1 MTNYREILRLK
12 SLGYSQRSIA
22 SGAKASRNTV
32 CEVLKNAE
40 QMNLA
45 WPLDDDVTNA
55 DLEKLFYPKRKA
67 AGSSYAE
74 LNYDYIHKE
83 LSKKGVT
90 LTLLWQEYCERAYAN
105 GEIPYM
111 STQFGDKYRRW
122 ARVTKATMRVTHK
135 PGDTMQVDWAGGTIP
150 YYDSVTGEQYKAYL
164 FVAALPCSCY
174 LYVEACTDMKQE
186 NWLMCHIHAYE
197 YFGGVTRVLVPDN
210 LKTGV
215 TANTRYETQ
224 LNESYR
230 ELAEYYGTAI
240 VPARVRKPQDKGLVE
255 RSVGFS
261 TTWITA
267 ALREYKFFSFAEVKQ
282 AVAERLELI
291 NTKSFQKRPGC
302 RRDAFLSEEKEFMLP
317 LPKRPYEPSVWKQ
330 QTVGNDYLIS
340 DGLNKYSVPFDL
352 IGEQVQIRLTKD
364 LVEVYFKGCRMTSHK
379 RLEKYSI
386 QPVVKS
392 EHMPSNHREYLNCN
406 ADEFKQGHRGE
417 GTKSNNAHLLPGK
430 NAQHVADDLALDDA
444 GVGARVVAVQIADG
458 LLTDLDRGGIQS
470 DRHGVEIGV
479 VDVDMHLK
487 IIGVLITGRN
497 VADRVAV
504 LVGPLELC
512 PVFLHVQIAAGD
524 LGIIQHVRIGFHDV
538 PGGGDHEFTGVLVQK
553 DFG

>member
-32 CEVLKNAE
+32 SEVLKKAE
-40 QMNLA
+40 QLNII
-45 WPLDDDVTNA
+45 WPLEDDATNEML
-55 DLEKLFYPKRKA
+55 DELFWGKRN
-67 AGSSYAE
+67 SSPAPYAVIDF
-74 LNYDYIHKE
+74 NYIHKE

-90 LTLLWQEYCERAYAN
+90 LTLLWQEYCERAYIN
-105 GEIPYM
+105 GETPYM

-122 ARVTKATMRVTHK
+122 ARITKATMRVTHK

-150 YYDSVTGEQYKAYL
+150 YFDSITGDEYKAYL
-164 FVAALPCSCY
+164 FVAALPCSSY

-210 LKTGV
+210 LRTGV
-215 TANTRYETQ
+215 TANTRYEIQ

-267 ALREYKFFSFAEVKQ
+267 ALRERKFFSFSEVRE
-282 AVAERLELI
+282 AVAERLEVI
-291 NTKSFQKRPGC
+291 NTKPFQKRPGN
-302 RRDAFLSEEKEFMLP
+302 RREAYLAEEKEFMLP

-340 DGLNKYSVPFDL
+340 DGVNKYSVPFDL

-364 LVEVYFKGCRMTSHK
+364 LVEVYFKGSRMTSHK

-386 QPVVKS
+386 QPVVKP
-392 EHMPSNHREYLNCN
+392 EHMPSNHREYLNYN
-406 ADEFKQGHRGE
+406 ADEFKE
-417 GTKSNNAHLLPGK
+417 WAVTVGK
-430 NAQHVADDLALDDA
+430 NTEE
-444 GVGARVVAVQIADG
+444 VVRYFLTSGSVPEQGYKACVSLTKLGKRYGRKKVEEACERMLTFSSSPSIRTITT
-458 LLTDLDRGGIQS
+458 LLKNS
-470 DRHGVEIGV
+470 SEPDRHAASGDNSNKYG
-479 VDVDMHLK
+479 
-487 IIGVLITGRN
+487 ITRG
-497 VADRVAV
+497 
-504 LVGPLELC
+504 
-512 PVFLHVQIAAGD
+512 AAYW
-524 LGIIQHVRIGFHDV
+524 RK
-538 PGGGDHEFTGVLVQK
+538 GGDGK
-553 DFG
+553 

>member
-1 MTNYREILRLK
+1 MINYREILRLD

-22 SGAKASRNTV
+22 SGAQASRNTV
-32 CEVLKNAE
+32 SEVLKKAE
-40 QMNLA
+40 QLNIS
-45 WPLDDDVTNA
+45 WPHDDDATNEML
-55 DLEKLFYPKRKA
+55 DELFYGKRD
-67 AGSSYAE
+67 SHPTPYAVIDYE
-74 LNYDYIHKE
+74 YIHSE

-90 LTLLWQEYCERAYAN
+90 ITLLWNEYCERAYAN
-105 GEIPYM
+105 GEKPYM

-135 PGDTMQVDWAGGTIP
+135 PGDTMQVDWAGETIP
-150 YYDSVTGEQYKAYL
+150 YYDSITGEEYKAYI
-164 FVAALPCSCY
+164 FVAALPCSSY

-215 TANTRYETQ
+215 TSNTRYETQ

-267 ALREYKFFSFAEVKQ
+267 ALRERKFFSFAEVRE
-282 AVAERLELI
+282 AVDERLEYV
-291 NTKSFQKRPGC
+291 NTKPFQKRSGN
-302 RRDAFLSEEKEFMLP
+302 RREAYLSEEKEFMLP
-317 LPKRPYEPSVWKQ
+317 LPKRRYEPSVWKQ

-364 LVEVYFKGCRMTSHK
+364 LVEVYFKGSRMTSHK

-386 QPVVKS
+386 QPIVKP
-392 EHMPSNHREYLNCN
+392 EHMPANHREYLNYN
-406 ADEFKQGHRGE
+406 ADEFKEWASSVGTSTEEVVRYFLNSGSVPEQGYKSCVSLTKLGKRYGKKKLEAACERMLAFSSSPSIRTITTLLKNSKEPEKSVETTDESNKYGITRGAAYWKK
-417 GTKSNNAHLLPGK
+417 GGAGK
-430 NAQHVADDLALDDA
+430 
-444 GVGARVVAVQIADG
+444 
-458 LLTDLDRGGIQS
+458 
-470 DRHGVEIGV
+470 
-479 VDVDMHLK
+479 
-487 IIGVLITGRN
+487 
-497 VADRVAV
+497 
-504 LVGPLELC
+504 
-512 PVFLHVQIAAGD
+512 
-524 LGIIQHVRIGFHDV
+524 
-538 PGGGDHEFTGVLVQK
+538 
-553 DFG
+553 

>member
-32 CEVLKNAE
+32 SEVLKRAE
-40 QMNLA
+40 QLNIT
-45 WPLDDDVTNA
+45 WPLEDDVTNEML
-55 DLEKLFYPKRKA
+55 DELFWGKRN
-67 AGSSYAE
+67 SSPAPYAVIDF
-74 LNYDYIHKE
+74 NYIHKE

-90 LTLLWQEYCERAYAN
+90 LTLLWQEYCERAYIN
-105 GEIPYM
+105 GETPYM

-122 ARVTKATMRVTHK
+122 ARITKATMRVTHK

-150 YYDSVTGEQYKAYL
+150 YFDSITGDEYKAYL
-164 FVAALPCSCY
+164 FVAALPCSSY

-186 NWLMCHIHAYE
+186 NWVMCHVNAYE

-210 LKTGV
+210 LRTGV
-215 TANTRYETQ
+215 TANTRYEIQ

-267 ALREYKFFSFAEVKQ
+267 ALRERKFFSFSEVRE
-282 AVAERLELI
+282 AVAERLEVI
-291 NTKSFQKRPGC
+291 NTKPFQKRPGN
-302 RRDAFLSEEKEFMLP
+302 RREAYLAEEKEFMLP

-340 DGLNKYSVPFDL
+340 DGVNKYSVPFDL

-364 LVEVYFKGCRMTSHK
+364 LVEIYFKGSRMTSHK

-386 QPVVKS
+386 QPVVKP
-392 EHMPSNHREYLNCN
+392 EHMPSNHREYLNYN
-406 ADEFKQGHRGE
+406 ADEFKE
-417 GTKSNNAHLLPGK
+417 WAVTVGK
-430 NAQHVADDLALDDA
+430 NTEE
-444 GVGARVVAVQIADG
+444 VVRYFLTSGSVPEQGYKACVSLTKLGKRYGRKKVEEACERMLTFSSSPSIRTITT
-458 LLTDLDRGGIQS
+458 LLKNS
-470 DRHGVEIGV
+470 SEPDRHAASGDNSNKYG
-479 VDVDMHLK
+479 
-487 IIGVLITGRN
+487 ITRG
-497 VADRVAV
+497 
-504 LVGPLELC
+504 
-512 PVFLHVQIAAGD
+512 AAYW
-524 LGIIQHVRIGFHDV
+524 RK
-538 PGGGDHEFTGVLVQK
+538 GGDGK
-553 DFG
+553 